1 MKKKISNANRNFGIL
16 FFIVFLVIAFWSFR
30 GNFYQIKILPL
41 CISIIFL
48 VLGLLNS
55 KILSPLN
62 KIWIKFGEIIGMII
76 SPIVMFFIY
85 FAFVTPIAI
94 ILRLFGKDLLKTKF
108 TKSKSYWINREKNI
122 GSMKKQF

>member
-1 MKKKISNANRNFGIL
+1 
-16 FFIVFLVIAFWSFR
+16 
-30 GNFYQIKILPL
+30 
-41 CISIIFL
+41 
-48 VLGLLNS
+48 
-55 KILSPLN
+55 
-62 KIWIKFGEIIGMII
+62 MII

-94 ILRLFGKDLLKTKF
+94 ILRLFRKDLLKTKF